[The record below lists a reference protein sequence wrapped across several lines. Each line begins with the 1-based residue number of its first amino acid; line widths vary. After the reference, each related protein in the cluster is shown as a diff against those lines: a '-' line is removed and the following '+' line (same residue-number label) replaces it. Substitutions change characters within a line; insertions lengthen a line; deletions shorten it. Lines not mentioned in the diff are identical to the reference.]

1 MMYLQF
7 AILAVFALLYSLI
20 AGRLERTSLS
30 GPMVFLSF
38 GAIAGPMVLGW
49 LQFDVSLTELR
60 VLADL
65 TLALVLFIDAS
76 NANKSIIKKHGS
88 IPLRMLLFGLPMTIA
103 LGIGVGMLLF
113 DDLGLWELAILAT
126 MLTATDA
133 ALGKAVVTNK
143 AVPARIREGLN
154 VESGLNDGI
163 CVPLL
168 LVFIVFAEA
177 TGADAQGTE
186 LILFYMAEEI
196 GIGLVVGSGVTAV
209 CAKLM
214 DYCYKRGW
222 ITKIW
227 EQLPVIMLALICF
240 SVAQSLGGSGYIAAF
255 AGGIL
260 FGILAKEE
268 THELVTDAEGMAET
282 LAMFTWIVFG
292 AAFINKAYQLITW
305 EIFAYAVLSL
315 TVVRML
321 PVMLSLAGSGEKIES
336 KLFMAWFGPRG
347 FASIVFAIIVLN
359 TSIPGAPEMAV
370 VVVCTVILSA
380 FAHGITAN
388 PLAKALAK
396 KLGAENP
403 AD

>member
-1 MMYLQF
+1 MYLQF
-7 AILAVFALLYSLI
+7 AILAIFALLYSLV

-38 GAIAGPMVLGW
+38 GVIAGPLVLGW
-49 LQFDVSLTELR
+49 LQFDVGRTELR

-65 TLALVLFIDAS
+65 TLALVLFIDAA
-76 NANKSIIKKHGS
+76 NANKSVLKKHAS

-143 AVPARIREGLN
+143 TVPARIREGLN

-168 LVFIVFAEA
+168 LVFIVLAEA
-177 TGADAQGTE
+177 TGSDAQGTQ
-186 LILFYMAEEI
+186 LMMIYMAEEI
-196 GIGLVVGSGVTAV
+196 GIGLAVGLGLTVVGV
-209 CAKLM
+209 KLM

-240 SVAQSLGGSGYIAAF
+240 TVAQSLGGSGYIAAF

-268 THELVTDAEGMAET
+268 THELVMDAEGMAET

-315 TVVRML
+315 TVIRML
-321 PVMLSLAGSGEKIES
+321 PMMLSLAGSGEKTES

-388 PLAKALAK
+388 PMAKALAK
-396 KLGAENP
+396 KLGTENP